1 MINLLLFQHLKNI
14 FLPIFR
20 QDQQH
25 DAEVLHG
32 AEGQDAQQTDS

>member
-1 MINLLLFQHLKNI
+1 MCIIYLFPPY
-14 FLPIFR
+14 FVPIHR